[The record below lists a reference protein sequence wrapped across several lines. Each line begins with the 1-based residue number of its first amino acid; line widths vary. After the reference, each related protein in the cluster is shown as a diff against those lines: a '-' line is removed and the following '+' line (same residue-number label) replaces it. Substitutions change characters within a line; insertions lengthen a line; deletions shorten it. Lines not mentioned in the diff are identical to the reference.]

1 MSLEISA
8 QAAQSVM
15 TLLKSVEAGTDL
27 QNLAVINRVGMAVA
41 SSKSSTTDATAVTAT
56 ASALIDLSEKMSS
69 SIQHGNLRELLI
81 RNTTGYDVL
90 MAVSK
95 DLMIFCSLAN
105 SARVGYYLGFL
116 RELSAKLRKAIA
128 NELPP
133 EQLAVFKKQ
142 EEDRTKKEEEI
153 IVQKPSANQ
162 DIDAMKNVIGFLDD
176 WGEKEG
182 EIAITPELIAQARA
196 KTTPAGKGA
205 PAPDLTVGIQP
216 DLLAPKAAPAGG
228 IPPAKAVPAA
238 DLMKGIPED
247 LLASSTV
254 SVKKEKPPSTTVAK
268 PAPQPIAAET
278 MNFDAIIKE
287 IAVEGKEKPKSTEK
301 PPSKKYGI
309 DVYDDEVPP
318 IPLEGLGTD
327 SLQLLGS
334 QASEAETPAQPAP
347 ATEVATPADKT
358 QQQKKQAPG
367 SFEYKSFEE
376 EHGYGDAA
384 VYDEDGQVVD
394 FGAAD
399 EYAFDLNLKEQD
411 AMSQALESL
420 GWEEEKKKKK
430 KEEEEK
436 TKKKKKDKKA

>member
-8 QAAQSVM
+8 QAAQAVM
-15 TLLKSVEAGTDL
+15 TLLKGVEAGTDL
-27 QNLAVINRVGMAVA
+27 QNLSVINRVGMAVA

-56 ASALIDLSEKMSS
+56 ASALIDLSEKMSE
-69 SIQHGNLRELLI
+69 SILHGKLRELLI

-90 MAVSK
+90 MAISK

-105 SARVGYYLGFL
+105 SVRVGYYLGFL

-133 EQLAVFKKQ
+133 EQLAAFTKQ
-142 EEDRTKKEEEI
+142 EEERAKKEEE
-153 IVQKPSANQ
+153 VVVHKPSANQ
-162 DIDAMKNVIGFLDD
+162 DIDAMKNVIGFLDQ

-182 EIAITPELIAQARA
+182 EAAITPELIAQARA
-196 KTTPAGKGA
+196 KTTPAGKSA
-205 PAPDLTVGIQP
+205 PAPDLTAGIST
-216 DLLAPKAAPAGG
+216 DLLTQKAATASVT
-228 IPPAKAVPAA
+228 PPTKAAPAA

-247 LLASSTV
+247 LMASSAV
-254 SVKKEKPPSTTVAK
+254 PAKKEKPPSAAAAAT
-268 PAPQPIAAET
+268 APQTIATES
-278 MNFDAIIKE
+278 MDFDAIIKD
-287 IAVEGKEKPKSTEK
+287 IAVEAKEKPKKTEK
-301 PPSKKYGI
+301 PKYGI
-309 DVYDDEVPP
+309 TVYEDEVPP

-334 QASEAETPAQPAP
+334 QASAAETPAQPAQSP
-347 ATEVATPADKT
+347 ASAPAAEET
-358 QQQKKQAPG
+358 QIQPKPAAPPAG

-394 FGAAD
+394 FDSAD
-399 EYAFDLNLKEQD
+399 EYNFDLNLKEQD
-411 AMSQALESL
+411 AMSEALESL

-430 KEEEEK
+430 QEDKD
-436 TKKKKKDKKA
+436 KKKKKDKSA